1 MTILVWGVPSESP
14 VAMVTAALRS
24 AGADVVAVHPR
35 EFRDQE
41 AHVEL
46 RSGALAGHVTAGS
59 RTVDLE
65 AITGVYVRPVEPEL
79 LPELTG
85 QPPGS
90 PDVVR
95 ARRVHDTLVALTE
108 VASAAAGWRVAN
120 RLSAMAS
127 NMSKP
132 YQAQAVLRHGFA
144 TPETLISD
152 DPDEVVEFASRHGE
166 LIYKSTSGIRS
177 VVTRFDP
184 VADRDRLSRLRWC
197 PVQFQERL
205 RGSDV
210 RVHVTGDEV
219 HAALVHSEAVDYRY
233 ARQQVGADARLTA
246 YRLPDDVAAR
256 CIALAGELELPFAG
270 VDLKLSPD
278 GRVYCFEV
286 NPSPGFPWYEN
297 EAGLPISAGLARWL
311 TAA

>member
-1 MTILVWGVPSESP
+1 MTVVVWGVPTESP
-14 VAMVTAALRS
+14 VAMVTAALQT
-24 AGADVVAVHPR
+24 AGADVLVLHPR
-35 EFRDQE
+35 EFADQE
-41 AHVEL
+41 AQVDVRDGTL
-46 RSGALAGHVTAGS
+46 RGYLHARG
-59 RTVDLE
+59 RTVDLD
-65 AITGVYVRPVEPEL
+65 AVTGGYVRPVEPEL

-85 QPPGS
+85 QPLDS

-95 ARRVHDTLVALTE
+95 ARRVHDALVAMTE
-108 VASAAAGWRVAN
+108 VAAAAAGWRVAN
-120 RLSAMAS
+120 RLSAMGS

-144 TPETLISD
+144 TPETLVSD
-152 DPDEVVEFASRHGE
+152 DPDEIAEFASRHGE

-184 VADRDRLSRLRWC
+184 VADRDRLGRLRWC

-205 RGSDV
+205 VGSDV
-210 RVHVTGDEV
+210 RVHVVGEEV
-219 HAALVHSEAVDYRY
+219 HAALVHSDAVDYRY
-233 ARQQVGADARLTA
+233 ARQQVGADAQLTA
-246 YRLPDDVAAR
+246 YELPDEVAAR
-256 CIALAGELELPFAG
+256 CVALATDLELPFAG
-270 VDLKLSPD
+270 VDLKLLPD

-297 EAGLPISAGLARWL
+297 EAGLPISAAVARWL

>member
-1 MTILVWGVPSESP
+1 MTILVWGVPTEQP
-14 VAMVTAALRS
+14 VAMVTAALR
-24 AGADVVAVHPR
+24 AADADVLVVHPR

-41 AHVEL
+41 AQVDVRGGVL
-46 RSGALAGHVTAGS
+46 SGYVHSRG
-59 RTVDLE
+59 RTVDLD
-65 AITGVYVRPVEPEL
+65 AITAVYVRPVEPDL
-79 LPELTG
+79 LPELAGRQSDT
-85 QPPGS
+85 

-95 ARRVHDTLVALTE
+95 ARRVHDALVALTE
-108 VASAAAGWRVAN
+108 VATAAADWRIAN

-152 DPDEVVEFASRHGE
+152 DPEEVAEFAGRHGE

-210 RVHVTGDEV
+210 RVHVVGDEV
-219 HAALVHSEAVDYRY
+219 HAALVHSDAVDYRY
-233 ARQQVGADARLTA
+233 ARRQVGADARLTA
-246 YRLPDDVAAR
+246 HRLPDDVAAR
-256 CIALAGELELPFAG
+256 CVALADDLDLPFAG
-270 VDLKLSPD
+270 VDLKLLPD

-286 NPSPGFPWYEN
+286 NPSPGFPWYET
-297 EAGLPISAGLARWL
+297 EAGLPISTSLARWL